1 MFKYETMESIKDTIQ
16 KIENYRDNSFVY
28 AHLVG
33 IMSTYLTDEQ
43 VQDIHD
49 NLVKE
54 LQLKEISDELK
65 YELEAGK

>member
-1 MFKYETMESIKDTIQ
+1 MNKYHLLENIQSNIQ

-65 YELEAGK
+65 YEMEAGK

>member
-1 MFKYETMESIKDTIQ
+1 MFKYETMETIKETIQ

-54 LQLKEISDELK
+54 LELKEISDELK
-65 YELEAGK
+65 YEMEAGK

>member
-1 MFKYETMESIKDTIQ
+1 MFKYETMETIKETIQ